1 MLWTSLAG
9 ILFILAGFLLFK
21 YARIWWHLTESW
33 KSYRADGPSDLF
45 LLSTKAGGIC
55 MALVG
60 LVILVLPFFLP
71 A

>member
-9 ILFILAGFLLFK
+9 ILFILAGILLFK
-21 YARIWWHLTESW
+21 YAHIWWEITESW

-55 MALVG
+55 MALTG
-60 LVILVLPFFLP
+60 LVILALPFILP